1 MQCLHILLLTAR
13 DQFHHII
20 SLHSEGCIAHRK
32 LKQVAR
38 FIQHDLH
45 NLSFVTVHHRINQLS
60 GKPEAAFD
68 GFSFGRRHLE
78 GTILSKFRLRKKA
91 ANCKIIK
98 KTIMRRR
105 NYHVI
110 DT

>member
-1 MQCLHILLLTAR
+1 MPDPEGMTERSVPLLLV
-13 DQFHHII
+13 QEWVIH
-20 SLHSEGCIAHRK
+20 SLS
-32 LKQVAR
+32 
-38 FIQHDLH
+38 
-45 NLSFVTVHHRINQLS
+45 SVTVHRRINQFS

-68 GFSFGRRHLE
+68 GFTFGRRHPE

-110 DT
+110 DP